1 MVEPCLYAKAWVL
14 PASLRRLHK
23 VAAKA
28 RSICV
33 KAVFCEIDLQHISEG
48 VQMESAVLDI
58 RDRRILEELQEDATV
73 AVADLA
79 DTVGLSVSACWRR
92 IKALEDAGF
101 ITRRVALIDRRKS
114 NVPMTVFVAIRTS
127 RHSMEWL
134 DSFRKVIAEIPEI
147 VEAYRLTG
155 DMDYLLRLV
164 VPNVDVYD
172 AVYKK
177 MISRLD
183 FTDITSSI
191 SMEELKFTTSIPLK
205 YT

>member
-1 MVEPCLYAKAWVL
+1 M
-14 PASLRRLHK
+14 
-23 VAAKA
+23 
-28 RSICV
+28 
-33 KAVFCEIDLQHISEG
+33 
-48 VQMESAVLDI
+48 LDI

-114 NVPMTVFVAIRTS
+114 NVPMTVFVVIRTS

-134 DSFRKVIAEIPEI
+134 DSFRKVIADIPEI

-155 DMDYLLRLV
+155 DIDYLLRLV
-164 VPNVDVYD
+164 VPSVDVYD

>member
-1 MVEPCLYAKAWVL
+1 M
-14 PASLRRLHK
+14 
-23 VAAKA
+23 
-28 RSICV
+28 
-33 KAVFCEIDLQHISEG
+33 
-48 VQMESAVLDI
+48 LDI

>member
-1 MVEPCLYAKAWVL
+1 M
-14 PASLRRLHK
+14 
-23 VAAKA
+23 
-28 RSICV
+28 
-33 KAVFCEIDLQHISEG
+33 
-48 VQMESAVLDI
+48 DI

>member
-1 MVEPCLYAKAWVL
+1 M
-14 PASLRRLHK
+14 SLRRLHK

-28 RSICV
+28 QADCTEASS
-33 KAVFCEIDLQHISEG
+33 CEINLRRFSEG
-48 VQMESAVLDI
+48 VQMESAMLDI

-134 DSFRKVIAEIPEI
+134 DSFRKVIADIPEV